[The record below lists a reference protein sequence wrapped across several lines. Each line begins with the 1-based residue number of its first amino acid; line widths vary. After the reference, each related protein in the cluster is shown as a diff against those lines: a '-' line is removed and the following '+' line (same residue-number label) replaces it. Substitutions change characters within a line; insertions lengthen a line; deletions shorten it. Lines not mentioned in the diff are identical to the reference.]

1 MRVKQWQQLQRPN
14 DVMRAVLQLAS
25 QVVDSGVRKYR
36 ACAHGFVL
44 SGRISPPQ
52 GAAQPTPTQAVA

>member
-36 ACAHGFVL
+36 ACAHGL
-44 SGRISPPQ
+44 S
-52 GAAQPTPTQAVA
+52 